1 MPRVAVI
8 VVAAG
13 KGERFGGNEKK
24 VFARVEG
31 RPIFL
36 RSVELFIHRPDVSQ
50 TILVI
55 APEDEEHVKEKFGA
69 NLGLLGVQRVT
80 GGARRVDSV
89 AAGLAAVRDEA
100 ELVAVHDAAR
110 PCVSDAMIDAV
121 FAEAARTGAAILAAP
136 LRGTIKRVSGAGI
149 IDRTVD
155 RQGLWEAQT
164 PQVFR
169 RDLLMQAFDRRG
181 ELEEEDVTDDARLV
195 EGLGHPVAVVESD
208 PTNLKITTRADVPL
222 AAAIIRSR
230 PKPLPKGP
238 MNPFEEAQW

>member
-24 VFARVEG
+24 VFARIEG
-31 RPIFL
+31 RPMFL
-36 RSVELFIHRPDVSQ
+36 RSVELFIHRPDVCQ
-50 TILVI
+50 TIVVI
-55 APEDEEHVKEKFGA
+55 APEDEEHVREKFGA

-80 GGARRVDSV
+80 GGKRRADSV
-89 AAGLAAVRDEA
+89 AAGLAAVRDDA

-149 IDRTVD
+149 IDQTVD

-169 RDLLMQAFDRRG
+169 RDLLVRAFERRG
-181 ELEEEDVTDDARLV
+181 EVEDDVTDDARLV
-195 EGLGHPVAVVESD
+195 EALGHPVAIVESD
-208 PTNLKITTRADVPL
+208 ATNLKVTTRADVPL

-230 PKPLPKGP
+230 PRPMPRGP